1 MTEDTELCDLVTP
14 KSWQFFDILKS
25 DPKWL
30 SESVSSWESD
40 PDYMKVKAFVSTVK
54 VVNDSC
60 KRAVALASDY
70 ARILTKDSTIR
81 RQILQVVE
89 ADRRARPGCS
99 KAMLD
104 RTRSA
109 F

>member
-1 MTEDTELCDLVTP
+1 MHDNQRTSP
-14 KSWQFFDILKS
+14 KSWQFFSILKS

-30 SESVSSWESD
+30 SESVSSWDND

-60 KRAVALASDY
+60 ERAVALATDY
-70 ARILTKDSTIR
+70 ARILTKDSTVR

-104 RTRSA
+104 N
-109 F
+109 